1 MSTSTIAIL
10 GRKIGMTRYFLEGGK
25 NIPVTVIEAGPCVVT
40 QVKTADRHGYS
51 AVQIA
56 FDDMKARN
64 SSIPMIG
71 HDAKAGS
78 APKRLHREIRV
89 ADDAAANAFQLG
101 QVIDVKCL
109 EGAGFVD
116 VVGTSKGKGFAGVM
130 KRHNFKGMSATHG
143 TERKHRTPGSIGSHG
158 TDRGHGAKIKKGKR
172 MAGQLGDERVTVR
185 SLDIVKIDAERNL
198 LLVKGPVPG
207 ANDGYLFIRPAVR
220 LYKRKANIKNGVK
233 PQVNCK
239 K

>member
-1 MSTSTIAIL
+1 MSNKPCQVAIL
-10 GRKIGMTRYFLEGGK
+10 GRKIGMTRYFLEDGK

-78 APKRLHREIRV
+78 APKRVHREMRV
-89 ADDAAANAFQLG
+89 NDDAAANAFQLG
-101 QVIDVKCL
+101 QTIDVSCL
-109 EGAGFVD
+109 EGVAYVD

-172 MAGQLGDERVTVR
+172 MAGRMGDEQVTVR
-185 SLDIVKIDAERNL
+185 SLDVVKVDAENNL
-198 LLVKGPVPG
+198 LLVKGAVPG
-207 ANDGYLFIRPAVR
+207 ANEGLLLIKTPGR
-220 LYKRKANIKNGVK
+220 LYKRKVRIQAGA
-233 PQVNCK
+233 
-239 K
+239 

>member
-1 MSTSTIAIL
+1 MSSTPIKFAIL
-10 GRKIGMTRYFLEGGK
+10 GRKIGMTRYFLADGR

-64 SSIPMIG
+64 STIPMIG

-78 APKRLHREIRV
+78 APKRVHREIRV
-89 ADDAAANAFQLG
+89 ADDAAANGFQLG
-101 QVIDVKCL
+101 QTIDVSAL
-109 EGAGFVD
+109 EGTQYVD
-116 VVGTSKGKGFAGVM
+116 VVGTSKGKGFAGNM
-130 KRHNFKGMSATHG
+130 KRNNFKGMCATHG
-143 TERKHRTPGSIGSHG
+143 TERKHRTSGGIGSHG

-172 MAGQLGDERVTVR
+172 MSGHMGDERVTVR
-185 SLDIVKIDAERNL
+185 SLDVVKIDAEKNL

-207 ANDGYLFIRPAVR
+207 ANDGYLYIRPATR
-220 LYKRKANIKNGVK
+220 LFKRKA
-233 PQVNCK
+233 K
-239 K
+239 KLAKK